1 MAQRI
6 YTKGLTGGLQPLEE
20 EPFST
25 EDELQG
31 LIAKHPELLDGE
43 QIQPDE
49 PRRWI
54 LVTREKGISDS
65 PGAGPRS
72 ALDHLIVDQDARP
85 TLVEVKQGKNP
96 EIRRTVVGQLLEYAA
111 NAAVSWSDPGCCSGG
126 QRRPGVCVPGRARAG
141 RYT

>member
-1 MAQRI
+1 M
-6 YTKGLTGGLQPLEE
+6 EE

-54 LVTREKGISDS
+54 LVTREK
-65 PGAGPRS
+65 
-72 ALDHLIVDQDARP
+72 VYP
-85 TLVEVKQGKNP
+85 TL
-96 EIRRTVVGQLLEYAA
+96 
-111 NAAVSWSDPGCCSGG
+111 PG
-126 QRRPGVCVPGRARAG
+126 PVHAG
-141 RYT
+141 HSTI